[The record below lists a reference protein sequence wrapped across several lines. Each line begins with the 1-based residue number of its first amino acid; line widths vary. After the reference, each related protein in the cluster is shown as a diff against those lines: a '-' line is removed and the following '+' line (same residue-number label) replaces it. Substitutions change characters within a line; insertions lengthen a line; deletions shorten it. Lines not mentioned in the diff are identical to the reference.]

1 MALSWGTDSYLVEH
15 VDHTDAMFKLVD
27 QTLQEHHLA
36 QPGDLVVIVA
46 GTPAGTPGSTN
57 TVRVH
62 QIGS

>member
-1 MALSWGTDSYLVEH
+1 V
-15 VDHTDAMFKLVD
+15 
-27 QTLQEHHLA
+27 QEHHLA
-36 QPGDLVVIVA
+36 EPGDLVVIVA